1 MTIKKQFENL
11 FDALTEKR
19 EQVQARLHEAS
30 EDVKEDFKDTD
41 KQWQSFKES
50 FSDLITDTQEESEEL
65 LNSAKLQAEKLK
77 QSYHKVEQK
86 LSSKKIETKQDLDS
100 LMNTLQVE
108 HDEIKLQ
115 MHLASMEIKEAFKPA
130 DKQWQNFKV
139 EIGSLADNRKEISAD
154 LSHKASIVAEELKSA
169 FQKIKQ
175 RLAK

>member
-11 FDALTEKR
+11 LNALTEKR
-19 EQVQARLHEAS
+19 EQVQVRLHEAS
-30 EDVKEDFKDTD
+30 EDIKKDFKDTD
-41 KQWQSFKES
+41 KQWQNFKDN
-50 FSDLITDTQEESEEL
+50 FADLLKDTQEGSEEL
-65 LNSAKLQAEKLK
+65 MDSAKLQAEKLK
-77 QSYHKVEQK
+77 QSYHQMEQR
-86 LSSKKIETKQDLDS
+86 LSSKKIKTKQGLDS
-100 LMNTLQVE
+100 LMGALQVE

-139 EIGSLADNRKEISAD
+139 EMGNLSDNRKEISSD
-154 LSHKASIVAEELKSA
+154 LSHKASVVAEELKIA